1 MIKKN
6 KIYSNKLNKMA
17 KDWYTENCK
26 TLLKE
31 IKEDTNKW
39 KDVPCLWIGRL
50 NTDKMSIIPKVT
62 YRFNT
67 ILIKIPTTLL
77 QIDKSPS

>member
-6 KIYSNKLNKMA
+6 KIFRNKLNKMA